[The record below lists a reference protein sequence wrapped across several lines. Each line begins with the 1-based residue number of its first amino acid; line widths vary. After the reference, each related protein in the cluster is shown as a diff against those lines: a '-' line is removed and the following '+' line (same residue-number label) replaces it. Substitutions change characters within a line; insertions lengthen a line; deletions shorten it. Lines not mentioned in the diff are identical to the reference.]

1 MYLKTLYAK
10 FVEKFSKLVQ
20 INRRILSYISK
31 SKESKGHVFLRA
43 STNYFESHFKLTSLW
58 LHQMTHF
65 KLTSLVLYQMII
77 IAFKVEKKLL
87 TTEMLLENVK
97 FKLKTLCGN
106 PLNSHVIWQKS
117 LTLILRILA
126 SKYMKIIWSFKNLST
141 FFAHNFLFIKMFFYN
156 LLTMFQ
162 PHWCILSNKC
172 KSNIFISIDFNR
184 FNILIIKTT
193 SNFIYLTPGWMFS
206 ILFHVWFAI
215 ILVFISTI
223 FRNSF
228 KISI

>member
-106 PLNSHVIWQKS
+106 PLNSHVI
-117 LTLILRILA
+117 
-126 SKYMKIIWSFKNLST
+126 
-141 FFAHNFLFIKMFFYN
+141 
-156 LLTMFQ
+156 
-162 PHWCILSNKC
+162 
-172 KSNIFISIDFNR
+172 
-184 FNILIIKTT
+184 
-193 SNFIYLTPGWMFS
+193 
-206 ILFHVWFAI
+206 
-215 ILVFISTI
+215 
-223 FRNSF
+223 
-228 KISI
+228 

>member
-1 MYLKTLYAK
+1 MYLKTLCAK

-43 STNYFESHFKLTSLW
+43 STNYFKSLTSLW

-106 PLNSHVIWQKS
+106 PLNSHVI
-117 LTLILRILA
+117 
-126 SKYMKIIWSFKNLST
+126 
-141 FFAHNFLFIKMFFYN
+141 
-156 LLTMFQ
+156 
-162 PHWCILSNKC
+162 
-172 KSNIFISIDFNR
+172 
-184 FNILIIKTT
+184 
-193 SNFIYLTPGWMFS
+193 
-206 ILFHVWFAI
+206 
-215 ILVFISTI
+215 
-223 FRNSF
+223 
-228 KISI
+228 